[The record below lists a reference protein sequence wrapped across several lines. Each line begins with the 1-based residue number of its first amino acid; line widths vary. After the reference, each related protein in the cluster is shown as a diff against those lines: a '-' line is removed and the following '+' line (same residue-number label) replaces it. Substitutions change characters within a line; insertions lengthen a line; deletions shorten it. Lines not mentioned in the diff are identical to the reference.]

1 MTLWI
6 IFGIF
11 ALASWIVSSRL
22 KSKFKKYSQIPLP
35 YSGAEIAQRML
46 RDNGVNNVTI
56 HPVDGSLTDYY
67 DPSNYSVNLSSDVYS
82 SRTVAAAAVAAHE
95 TGHALQHAQGYKAMA
110 LRTALVPIL
119 NVSNTVLNVIFIGSF
134 LFALIMPSLFPYTLA
149 LKIIIAAY
157 AIITA
162 FSFITLGVEIDASQ
176 RAINWLTDSGIIT
189 HGETRD
195 GAVDALKWAAYT
207 YLVAALSSL
216 ATLAYYV
223 LQLLGSSNR
232 D

>member
-1 MTLWI
+1 MMLWI
-6 IFGIF
+6 IFGVF
-11 ALASWIVSSRL
+11 ALASWLVSRTL
-22 KSKFKKYSQIPLP
+22 KSKFEKYSQIPLP
-35 YSGAEIAQRML
+35 YSGAEISQMML
-46 RDNGVNNVTI
+46 RQNGITNVSI
-56 HPVDGSLTDYY
+56 HPTDGSLTDFYN
-67 DPSNYSVNLSSDVYS
+67 PSDRTVNLSTSVYS
-82 SRTVAAAAVAAHE
+82 QRTVAAAAVAAHE

-134 LFALIMPSLFPYTLA
+134 VLALIMPSLMPYTLA
-149 LKIIIAAY
+149 LKIIIGCY
-157 AIITA
+157 ALITL
-162 FSFITLGVEIDASQ
+162 FSFVTLGVEIDASR
-176 RAINWLTDSGIIT
+176 RAINWLTASGVVAA
-189 HGETRD
+189 GETRD

-223 LQLLGSSNR
+223 LRLMGSSR

>member
-1 MTLWI
+1 MMLWI
-6 IFGIF
+6 IFGGF
-11 ALASWIVSSRL
+11 LLLSWIVSSTL
-22 KSKFKKYSQIPLP
+22 KSKFKKYSQISLP
-35 YSGAEIAQRML
+35 YSGAEISRMML
-46 RDNGVNNVTI
+46 TQNGVNNVSI
-56 HPVDGSLTDYY
+56 QPVNGNLTDYY
-67 DPSNYSVNLSSDVYS
+67 DPTNYSVNLSENVYN

-119 NVSNTVLNVIFIGSF
+119 NVSNTVLNVIFIAS
-134 LFALIMPSLFPYTLA
+134 FALALIAPGLMPYTLA
-149 LKIIIAAY
+149 LKIIVAAY
-157 AIITA
+157 SVITL
-162 FSFITLGVEIDASQ
+162 FSFVTLGVEIDASR
-176 RAINWLTDSGIIT
+176 RAINWLTASGIIA

-216 ATLAYYV
+216 ATLAYYAI
-223 LQLLGSSNR
+223 QLFGSNR

>member
-6 IFGIF
+6 IFGGF
-11 ALASWIVSSRL
+11 LLLSWIVSSTL
-22 KSKFKKYSQIPLP
+22 KSKFKKYSQISLP
-35 YSGAEIAQRML
+35 YSGAEISRMML
-46 RDNGVNNVTI
+46 SQNGVNNVSI
-56 HPVDGSLTDYY
+56 QPVNGNLTDYY
-67 DPSNYSVNLSSDVYS
+67 DPTSYSVNLSENVYN

-119 NVSNTVLNVIFIGSF
+119 NVSNTVLNFIFIASF
-134 LFALIMPSLFPYTLA
+134 VLALIAPGLMPYTLA
-149 LKIIIAAY
+149 LKIIVGAY
-157 AIITA
+157 AVITL
-162 FSFITLGVEIDASQ
+162 FSFVTLGVEIDASR
-176 RAINWLTDSGIIT
+176 RAINWLTASGIIA

-216 ATLAYYV
+216 ATLAYYAI
-223 LQLLGSSNR
+223 QLFGSDR

>member
-1 MTLWI
+1 MWI
-6 IFGIF
+6 IFGVF

-35 YSGAEIAQRML
+35 YSGAEVAQRML
-46 RDNGVNNVTI
+46 RDNGVSNVSIRPTS
-56 HPVDGSLTDYY
+56 GSLTDFY
-67 DPSNYSVNLSSDVYS
+67 DPSDRTVNLSSDVYE

-110 LRTALVPIL
+110 LRTALVPFL
-119 NVSNTVLNVIFIGSF
+119 NVSNTLLNVIFIGSF
-134 LFALIMPSLFPYTLA
+134 VLALVMPSLFPWTLA
-149 LKIIIAAY
+149 LKIIVASY
-157 AIITA
+157 AVITL
-162 FSFITLGVEIDASQ
+162 FSFVTLGVEIDASR
-176 RAINWLTDSGIIT
+176 RAINWLTESGIIAV
-189 HGETRD
+189 GETRD

-223 LQLLGSSNR
+223 LQLAGRS
-232 D
+232 DD

>member
-1 MTLWI
+1 MMLWI
-6 IFGIF
+6 IFGVF
-11 ALASWIVSSRL
+11 ALASWLVSRTL
-22 KSKFKKYSQIPLP
+22 KSKFERYSHISLP
-35 YSGAEIAQRML
+35 YSGAEISQMML
-46 RDNGVNNVTI
+46 RQNGVSNVTI
-56 HPVDGSLTDYY
+56 HPTDGSLTDFYN
-67 DPSNYSVNLSSDVYS
+67 PSDRTVNLSTSVYS
-82 SRTVAAAAVAAHE
+82 QRTVAAAAVAAHE

-134 LFALIMPSLFPYTLA
+134 VLAIIMPSLMPYELA
-149 LKIIIAAY
+149 LEIIIGCY
-157 AIITA
+157 ALITL
-162 FSFITLGVEIDASQ
+162 FSFVTLGVEIDASR
-176 RAINWLTDSGIIT
+176 RAINWLTASGIVAA
-189 HGETRD
+189 GETRD

-223 LQLLGSSNR
+223 LRYVGSSR

>member
-1 MTLWI
+1 MLWI
-6 IFGIF
+6 IFGGF
-11 ALASWIVSSRL
+11 LLLSWIVSSTL
-22 KSKFKKYSQIPLP
+22 KSKFKKYSKISLP
-35 YSGAEIAQRML
+35 YSGAEISRMML
-46 RDNGVNNVTI
+46 SQNGVNNVSI
-56 HPVDGSLTDYY
+56 QPVNGNLTDYY
-67 DPSNYSVNLSSDVYS
+67 DPTNYSVNLSEDVYN

-119 NVSNTVLNVIFIGSF
+119 NVSNTVLNVIFIAS
-134 LFALIMPSLFPYTLA
+134 FALALIAPSLMPYTLA
-149 LKIIIAAY
+149 LKIIVAAY
-157 AIITA
+157 SVITL
-162 FSFITLGVEIDASQ
+162 FSFVTLGVEIDASR
-176 RAINWLTDSGIIT
+176 RAINWLTASGIIA

-223 LQLLGSSNR
+223 IQLVGSNR